1 MFIFYATYKTW
12 LYLYSTT
19 VCWQRITQFIYTFL
33 DRWTEN
39 NAMFLFFYNLCWT
52 VINTS
57 YFLFSSGQASF
68 AAVLLN
74 MDLSA
79 KYVIFIL
86 WLSVYHFSSR
96 RINVSFQFIL
106 SKFILSSKFQF
117 KFQTSSARRQNWRR
131 VLCTWKL
138 LSEYTYYI

>member
-1 MFIFYATYKTW
+1 MCLFNLFFLGISYQISSARHHNWRRVLCTWKLLSEFRSSFFMFIFYTTYKTW

-33 DRWTEN
+33 ERWTEN

-86 WLSVYHFSSR
+86 WLSV
-96 RINVSFQFIL
+96 
-106 SKFILSSKFQF
+106 
-117 KFQTSSARRQNWRR
+117 
-131 VLCTWKL
+131 
-138 LSEYTYYI
+138 